1 MSNEKSSIEN
11 RSAANLFSRLET
23 PNPFTPDWHH
33 QLGSKLCAFPRYL
46 ILPLEGDGT
55 PLGLAGN
62 AQFWPDLATF
72 VEGSCWTALMYYPG
86 ASRASVCV
94 LHWQDVPRWE
104 VIQFDD
110 ERVVAKSVAS
120 SYEEAMGLVMTW

>member
-11 RSAANLFSRLET
+11 GSTASLFSRLTT

-33 QLGSKLCAFPRYL
+33 QFGSKLCAFPRYL
-46 ILPLEGDGT
+46 ILPLDEA
-55 PLGLAGN
+55 AGQPDASPN
-62 AQFWPDLATF
+62 SQFWPDLATF
-72 VEGSCWTALMYYPG
+72 VEGSCWSALMYYPG

-110 ERVVAKSVAS
+110 ERVVAKVIAS
-120 SYEEAMGLVMTW
+120 SYEEATGAVAAW